1 MNTLRQREIFK
12 LGFQIHICQSKEK
25 KMQILLQLTQDPF
38 PINIRY
44 IYDQFAHGVQPNKK
58 KQKTKSSLQPTIL
71 TANQRIVISAN

>member
-12 LGFQIHICQSKEK
+12 LGFQIQICQSKEK

-44 IYDQFAHGVQPNKK
+44 IYDQFAHGVQLNKK
-58 KQKTKSSLQPTIL
+58 KTKNKIPSSTNNSHSQSKNRRLG
-71 TANQRIVISAN
+71 